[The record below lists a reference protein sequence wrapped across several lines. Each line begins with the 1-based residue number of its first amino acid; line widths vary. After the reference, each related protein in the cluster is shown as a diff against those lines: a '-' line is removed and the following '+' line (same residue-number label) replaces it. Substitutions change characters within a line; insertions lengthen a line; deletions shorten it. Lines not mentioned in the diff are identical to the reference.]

1 MPRATT
7 RSRTPGRRH
16 GGIACVAILALVP
29 TLLTACATE
38 KKRAAFFESAR
49 QQAALGDTPSPRPFD
64 TLYGPEAERGAVPE
78 IEGFTQRGSGQF
90 VQTSVAPT
98 PLGRVQIAETGNGEF
113 TLNFADADLREVI
126 RTMLQDSLETNYTID
141 PRIQGTV
148 TLQTSRPLSR
158 DQLLPTLEEILRLN
172 GAAIVEAGSLFR
184 IVPLEE
190 AGRMAPNLS
199 FNDIRGRGLSVR
211 VIPLRFVA
219 ASEIEGLL
227 QAFSSVAGGTTV
239 DSARN
244 LVFVAGTRQE
254 LNNLSNLVSVLDVDW
269 MKGMSFALKPLKS
282 TGPETMIA
290 ELEQILL
297 NPSGPDLANLLRFV
311 SIERMNAVL
320 VISKQPRYLDE
331 ALRWIARLDQGGTD
345 QQRLHV
351 YYVQNRRA
359 ADLAEVLGQ
368 IFGVETSILGDTTSS
383 LAPGLTPVT
392 LSSEPSLEGVPETE
406 VAPSPGG
413 PSGLGGGPS
422 GRSATGLGGLGEV
435 RIIADTE
442 SNSLVTLAS
451 ATDYR
456 AVEAALK
463 QLDILPLQVLIEA
476 TIAEVTLT
484 DQLDFGLRW
493 FFQEGNSEFSFSDL
507 ATNALSAA
515 FPGFNYVFQSSDAR
529 VALNALKKITD
540 VNVLS
545 APSIVVLDNQT
556 AKLEVGD
563 QVPVTTRSSVSTT
576 DADAPSVNEVD
587 QRDTGVILTV
597 TPRVNAGGLVIL
609 EVVQEVSDAIATTT
623 SNIDSPTIQQRKLE
637 STIAIQ
643 SGATVALGGLVRD
656 RVEETVN
663 GIPLLMDIPVLGN
676 LFKARNDNKTRT
688 ELLVLLRPRVIRN
701 SDDSRALTDE
711 LRRKLP
717 GIFPPEDEP
726 EPEEEVEEGSPGGT

>member
-1 MPRATT
+1 MPKGTSRC
-7 RSRTPGRRH
+7 RTPGRRP
-16 GGIACVAILALVP
+16 GGLLGVTAAAICATVLA
-29 TLLTACATE
+29 ACATE
-38 KKRAAFFESAR
+38 TKQRSDFFKSAH
-49 QQAALGDTPSPRPFD
+49 QQAALADTEPSQPPG
-64 TLYGPEAERGAVPE
+64 TLYGPEAERGAVRE
-78 IEGFTQRGSGQF
+78 IEGFTQRGSGKL
-90 VQTSVAPT
+90 VQASLAPR
-98 PLGRVQIAETGNGEF
+98 PLGQVQLAENGAGEF

-126 RTMLQDSLETNYTID
+126 RTMLQDVLETNYTLD
-141 PRIQGTV
+141 PRVQGTV

-158 DQLLPTLEEILRLN
+158 AQILPTLEEILRLN
-172 GAAIVEAGSLFR
+172 GAALVESSGLFR

-190 AGRMAPNLS
+190 AGKAAPNLS
-199 FNDIRGRGLSVR
+199 FDDIRVRGLSVR

-219 ASEIEGLL
+219 AGEIEGLL
-227 QAFSSVAGGTTV
+227 QAFSSVAGGITI
-239 DSARN
+239 DAARN
-244 LVFVAGTRQE
+244 LLFVAGTRQE
-254 LNNLSNLVSVLDVDW
+254 LSNLSSLVSVLDVDW

-282 TGPETMIA
+282 TGPETMIV

-297 NPSGPDLANLLRFV
+297 DPAGPDLSSLLRFV
-311 SIERMNAVL
+311 PIERMNAVL
-320 VISKQPRYLDE
+320 AIAKQPRYLDE
-331 ALRWIARLDQGGTD
+331 ALRWIERLDQGGTD

-392 LSSEPSLEGVPETE
+392 LSGEAPVEGGPEVEIAPPPSLP
-406 VAPSPGG
+406 PRSGG
-413 PSGLGGGPS
+413 PSAS
-422 GRSATGLGGLGEV
+422 GSTGLGGLGEV
-435 RIIADTE
+435 RIIADQE

-451 ATDYR
+451 TTDYR

-484 DQLDFGLRW
+484 DELDFGLRW
-493 FFQEGNSEFSFSDL
+493 FFQAGDNEFNFSELTQTAIGASL
-507 ATNALSAA
+507 
-515 FPGFNYVFQSSDAR
+515 PGFNYVFDSGDAV
-529 VALNALKKITD
+529 VALNALKDITD

-563 QVPVTTRSSVSTT
+563 QVPITTRSSISTDDP
-576 DADAPSVNEVD
+576 DARTVNSVE
-587 QRDTGVILTV
+587 QRDTGVLLTV
-597 TPRVNAGGLVIL
+597 TPRVNASGLVIL
-609 EVVQEVSDAIATTT
+609 EVVQEVSDAVQTDT
-623 SNIDSPTIQQRKLE
+623 SDIDSPTIQQRKLE

-656 RVEETVN
+656 RIEETVS

-676 LFKARNDNKTRT
+676 LFKNRNDIRDRT

-701 SDDSRALTDE
+701 PDDARALTDE

-717 GIFPPEDEP
+717 GIFPPEEERD
-726 EPEEEVEEGSPGGT
+726 PEEAEEGSPAGT

>member
-1 MPRATT
+1 MPKMTR
-7 RSRTPGRRH
+7 RSRTPGR
-16 GGIACVAILALVP
+16 GGGAAAYATTLVICA

-38 KKRAAFFESAR
+38 KKRAAFFETAR
-49 QQAALGDTPSPRPFD
+49 QQAALTDTPPPQPLG
-64 TLYGPEAERGAVPE
+64 TLYGPEAERGAVRE
-78 IEGFTQRGSGQF
+78 IEGFTQRGSGQL
-90 VQTSVAPT
+90 VQTSLAPT
-98 PLGRVQIAETGNGEF
+98 RLGRVQLAETGPGEF

-126 RTMLQDSLETNYTID
+126 RTMLQDTLETNYTID

-158 DQLLPTLEEILRLN
+158 DQILPTLEEILRLN
-172 GAAIVEAGSLFR
+172 GAALVESSGLFR

-190 AGRMAPNLS
+190 AGKAAPNLS
-199 FNDIRGRGLSVR
+199 FADIRGRGLSVR

-219 ASEIEGLL
+219 ASEIESLL
-227 QAFSSVAGGTTV
+227 QAFSSIAGGITI

-254 LNNLSNLVSVLDVDW
+254 LSNLSNLVSVLDVDW

-282 TGPETMIA
+282 TGPETMIV

-297 NPSGPDLANLLRFV
+297 DPSGPDLSNLLRFV
-311 SIERMNAVL
+311 PIERISSVL
-320 VISKQPRYLDE
+320 VIAKQPRYLDE
-331 ALRWIARLDQGGTD
+331 ALRWIERLDQGGID

-368 IFGVETSILGDTTSS
+368 IFGAETSILGDTTSA

-392 LSSEPSLEGVPETE
+392 LSSEAPTEGGAEVEAVPSPPPVGGG
-406 VAPSPGG
+406 SPGG
-413 PSGLGGGPS
+413 GS
-422 GRSATGLGGLGEV
+422 TGLGGMGEV
-435 RIIADTE
+435 RIIADQE

-476 TIAEVTLT
+476 TIAEVRLT
-484 DQLDFGLRW
+484 DELDFGLRW
-493 FFQEGNSEFSFSDL
+493 FFQAGDNTFSFSEL
-507 ATNALSAA
+507 TETAIGAAL
-515 FPGFNYVFQSSDAR
+515 PGFNYIFANGDAT
-529 VALNALKKITD
+529 VALNALKEITD

-576 DADAPSVNEVD
+576 DSDAPAVNEVD

-609 EVVQEVSDAIATTT
+609 EVVQEVSDAVRTET
-623 SNIDSPTIQQRKLE
+623 SDIDSPTIQQRKLE

-656 RVEETVN
+656 RIEESVS
-663 GIPLLMDIPVLGN
+663 GIPLLMDIPILGN
-676 LFKARNDNKTRT
+676 LFKNRNDIKERT

-701 SDDSRALTDE
+701 SDDARALTDE

-717 GIFPPEDEP
+717 GIFPPEEEP
-726 EPEEEVEEGSPGGT
+726 EPEEVEEAPPAGTS